1 MEKIGQGDKLTGLTI
16 LTLHRILPE
25 GECYFIPPMTL
36 SKKNFQEILELLV
49 RRFCPIALEEAVEKL
64 KKGMDL
70 PERAV
75 SLTFDDGYLDN
86 FTVALDILN
95 EYGMKGTFF
104 IPVNQIENQ
113 EIYWW
118 DLLYQIGMEN
128 PGDLATLADQQKAL
142 PQEIISLI
150 KEMSKKK
157 HKEQGSV
164 CRQCVRL
171 LNGTNA
177 AKREQFV
184 EGLKRLS
191 VSKDHQRLLL
201 NWDEVREISRQ
212 GHDIGSHTRSHRLLT
227 QLDEDDARKEIFESR
242 VDLSRKIGKEVVG
255 FSYPRG
261 EWNQTV
267 AKLVAQAG
275 YSYAVTT
282 RYGRN
287 RDSADVYRLA
297 RLNISDYQGI
307 RASMAKTM
315 FYLEM
320 AGFLDR
326 LLVGRRSR

>member
-1 MEKIGQGDKLTGLTI
+1 MKRIGQGDKLTSLTI

-49 RRFCPIALEEAVEKL
+49 GRFSPIALEEAVEKL

-70 PERAV
+70 PKRAV
-75 SLTFDDGYLDN
+75 SLTFDDGYLDS
-86 FTVALDILN
+86 FTVVLDILN
-95 EYGMKGTFF
+95 KYGVKGTFF
-104 IPVNQIENQ
+104 LPVNQIENQ

-118 DLLYQIGMEN
+118 DLLYQIGTEN
-128 PGDLATLADQQKAL
+128 PGDLATLADRQKAL
-142 PQEIISLI
+142 PQKTVSLI
-150 KEMSKKK
+150 KEMSRKKY
-157 HKEQGSV
+157 KEQESI
-164 CRQCVRL
+164 CRECIRL

-177 AKREQFV
+177 VKREQFV
-184 EGLKRLS
+184 EELRRIS
-191 VSKDHQRLLL
+191 ISKDHQRLLL
-201 NWDEVREISRQ
+201 DWDEVREISRQ